1 MLVVVTF
8 DGPLRK
14 SPAAVAFTFT
24 LYVQLA
30 TFALIDTFVTE
41 ILIAPA
47 TAVISATVAVS
58 VLPPGQVVRL
68 LGLSSMTRP
77 EGRES
82 TQPIPV
88 FNVKAGLLMVKVS
101 VDTWPT
107 STCSGQNDFD
117 KVWNELYFAST
128 TPGVPATNVKV
139 GESKEVAAE

>member
-14 SPAAVAFTFT
+14 SPAAVDFTFT

-30 TFALIDTFVTE
+30 TFALIDAFVTE
-41 ILIAPA
+41 ILVAPA
-47 TAVISATVAVS
+47 TAVIAAGFKVS
-58 VLPPGQVVRL
+58 EEPPAQVVRL
-68 LGLSSMTRP
+68 LGLSSTTSP
-77 EGRES
+77 EGSES

-128 TPGVPATNVKV
+128 TPGVPATKVKI